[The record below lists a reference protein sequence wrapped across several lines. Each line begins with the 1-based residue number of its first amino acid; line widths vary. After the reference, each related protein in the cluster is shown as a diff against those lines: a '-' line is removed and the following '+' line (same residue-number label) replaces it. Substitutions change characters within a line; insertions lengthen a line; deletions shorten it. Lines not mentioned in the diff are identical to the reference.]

1 MTDEY
6 LVNKNFEVVKRSE
19 NNIIL
24 FGSVGAGKTTL
35 INKLCGIDLITK
47 SDGFSCTRN
56 VQFSHTPD
64 GNIILDFPGLNAA
77 EEIVKHLKVQ
87 KSTLSMIP
95 ARMICLVIKLS
106 VRYDDMV
113 KSAIQMVKIFYE
125 NKDNITIIITNCE
138 DITTKQ
144 QAEIEATLS
153 KKCKIQSKHIIFT
166 SKKMTAVE
174 LRKKIND
181 IKKNMS
187 NIEKIKLKDRELLN
201 TVGNDGDMDVMEER
215 ENFLKDFKESLEK
228 FKVEFNKATDNSLKF
243 ALYYAFVDYKDNLIE
258 KFNEIVKEKVTDTD
272 TAIVEI
278 ITFNNEIFADFDCFT
293 KIVQRSMVLET
304 ANYDN
309 NSTDNTR
316 YKKCPHCGLIWFKIK
331 GCNSMPCGRRTKL
344 RDIFLGTFKNYIV
357 KFSKGIFNV
366 TTLKESS
373 DNDRGQDKKFIGL
386 TEEEK
391 NLNKNRGDKC
401 QITPQ
406 GCGNN
411 LDWSRMEDVTDKVN
425 QQLKDAFLEAY
436 DNKIT
441 ETINSVKIDIFN
453 DIS

>member
-166 SKKMTAVE
+166 SKKMTAV
-174 LRKKIND
+174 KK
-181 IKKNMS
+181 KK
-187 NIEKIKLKDRELLN
+187 
-201 TVGNDGDMDVMEER
+201 
-215 ENFLKDFKESLEK
+215 
-228 FKVEFNKATDNSLKF
+228 
-243 ALYYAFVDYKDNLIE
+243 
-258 KFNEIVKEKVTDTD
+258 
-272 TAIVEI
+272 
-278 ITFNNEIFADFDCFT
+278 
-293 KIVQRSMVLET
+293 
-304 ANYDN
+304 
-309 NSTDNTR
+309 
-316 YKKCPHCGLIWFKIK
+316 
-331 GCNSMPCGRRTKL
+331 
-344 RDIFLGTFKNYIV
+344 
-357 KFSKGIFNV
+357 
-366 TTLKESS
+366 
-373 DNDRGQDKKFIGL
+373 
-386 TEEEK
+386 
-391 NLNKNRGDKC
+391 
-401 QITPQ
+401 
-406 GCGNN
+406 
-411 LDWSRMEDVTDKVN
+411 
-425 QQLKDAFLEAY
+425 
-436 DNKIT
+436 
-441 ETINSVKIDIFN
+441 
-453 DIS
+453 